1 MRFTLNG
8 QSFDVEP
15 KDILKKTKNVEPE
28 NGRRFFIIA
37 NELRYPIK
45 QALSIVTNM
54 PGAAFPTSTAYNI
67 LSRLGF
73 TIIDKKVGDS
83 NGL

>member
-15 KDILKKTKNVEPE
+15 NDILRKIKNVEPE
-28 NGRRFFIIA
+28 NGRRFFIIV
-37 NELRYPIK
+37 NEIRYPIK
-45 QALSIVTNM
+45 QALSIATNL
-54 PGAAFPTSTAYNI
+54 PGAAFPTSTAYNV

-73 TIIDKKVGDS
+73 TIIDEKVGGS